1 MPDPLVSVII
11 PTFNRAYCVGKA
23 IDSALGQTHQ
33 NTEIL
38 VLDDGS
44 TDGTR
49 DLIERSYAGDS
60 RVRYFFH
67 ENRGVTATRNWGITL
82 CRGRLRGP
90 ARLRRHLVPLETR
103 TPARLLPAPP
113 GGRDGLDRHG
123 GRRPREVRSSADPTS
138 GPCTAPTAG
147 ISREDLFPQS
157 FPLAEV
163 APGLAPVVED
173 RRLYTG
179 EIFSQMIMGN
189 LVHTSTVLLRRDR
202 LEKISGFNEELRLS
216 GEDYDFHLRTCR
228 EGPVGYIDLPAIRYQ
243 IGNPDQLTQDAYRVH
258 IAMNCLKTL
267 RPWIEQRRS
276 QINLP
281 DQMLRLRLAEVHSWV
296 GEKLV
301 NTGESS
307 QARVHLRKS
316 LRHHLWQL
324 KAWKFLALAS
334 LPGDVRE
341 RLEAAGPGAQ
351 GQARAAEGRVASR
364 PPRRAESFNLRGRV
378 IDPPRPA
385 PPISPSA
392 TDHSGEDRSEI
403 GSGAPYRTETESGRF
418 MEMLDLDR
426 RSAWRGLDQRSTI
439 ISAIQARPVKWRC
452 REYRD

>member
-1 MPDPLVSVII
+1 MDDTMPDPLVSVII

-82 CRGRLRGP
+82 CRGHFVALLDSDDTWSP
-90 ARLRRHLVPLETR
+90 WKLELQLACFRHRPEVGMVWTDME
-103 TPARLLPAPP
+103 AIGP
-113 GGRDGLDRHG
+113 GGEVVSRSYLRTLYSGY
-123 GRRPREVRSSADPTS
+123 RRY
-138 GPCTAPTAG
+138 
-147 ISREDLFPQS
+147 SREDLFPQS

-202 LEKISGFNEELRLS
+202 LEKIRGFNEELRLS

-307 QARVHLRKS
+307 QAQVHLRKS
-316 LRHHLWQL
+316 LRHHIWQR

-341 RLEAAGPGAQ
+341 PLRRLVRALKVKLGLRKDERHRHRQ
-351 GQARAAEGRVASR
+351 GSL
-364 PPRRAESFNLRGRV
+364 NLS
-378 IDPPRPA
+378 I
-385 PPISPSA
+385 
-392 TDHSGEDRSEI
+392 I
-403 GSGAPYRTETESGRF
+403 GGG
-418 MEMLDLDR
+418 
-426 RSAWRGLDQRSTI
+426 
-439 ISAIQARPVKWRC
+439 
-452 REYRD
+452 

>member
-49 DLIERSYAGDS
+49 DLIERSYAGDA

-82 CRGRLRGP
+82 CRGHFVALLDSDDTWSP
-90 ARLRRHLVPLETR
+90 WKLELQLACFRHRPEVGMVWTDME
-103 TPARLLPAPP
+103 AVGP
-113 GGRDGLDRHG
+113 GGEVVSRSYLRILYSAY
-123 GRRPREVRSSADPTS
+123 RRY
-138 GPCTAPTAG
+138 
-147 ISREDLFPQS
+147 SREDLFPQS

-202 LEKISGFNEELRLS
+202 LEKIRGFNEELRLS

-276 QINLP
+276 EINLP

-316 LRHHLWQL
+316 LRHHIWQY

-341 RLEAAGPGAQ
+341 RLRRLVRALKVKPGVRKHESIAAAKAG
-351 GQARAAEGRVASR
+351 
-364 PPRRAESFNLRGRV
+364 
-378 IDPPRPA
+378 
-385 PPISPSA
+385 
-392 TDHSGEDRSEI
+392 
-403 GSGAPYRTETESGRF
+403 
-418 MEMLDLDR
+418 
-426 RSAWRGLDQRSTI
+426 
-439 ISAIQARPVKWRC
+439 
-452 REYRD
+452 